1 MKKFR
6 KDATS
11 RELGTGLALTAV
23 VIAAILA
30 ANVILYVLSLF
41 VNIYIS
47 PPVPDEFLISGST
60 DALFADAIED
70 GRRVKVSFC
79 YPEEDLKVH
88 DTGSFVYRT
97 AKQLEE
103 RYPGFIELEYI
114 NFITMRD
121 SKGKLVDFS
130 KYKSTSGI
138 YRVSFVENKRNGND
152 YWSYQYYENSK
163 LRRIVSVNL
172 YKLKVIVL
180 DKGLDWIEFT
190 DEAHDL
196 VLKYKETYDESS
208 LERQNKTGFF
218 RVTKRKTKT
227 RQGFTWAYSFK
238 ENNQLNFVSSV
249 NISTLKSKV
258 LARGW
263 EWIELTD
270 EAKRLVEEN
279 SKKLQDRN

>member
-1 MKKFR
+1 MENNSLNKANGVNPKDLMSKEEISEYVISAYDSGKTMLDIAKDIGRSKIYVSKIIHQVYDEEEIKVRQYDKLRGKNKF
-6 KDATS
+6 
-11 RELGTGLALTAV
+11 
-23 VIAAILA
+23 
-30 ANVILYVLSLF
+30 
-41 VNIYIS
+41 
-47 PPVPDEFLISGST
+47 
-60 DALFADAIED
+60 
-70 GRRVKVSFC
+70 
-79 YPEEDLKVH
+79 
-88 DTGSFVYRT
+88 
-97 AKQLEE
+97 
-103 RYPGFIELEYI
+103 
-114 NFITMRD
+114 
-121 SKGKLVDFS
+121 DFS

-152 YWSYQYYENSK
+152 YWSYQYYENGR

-190 DEAHDL
+190 DEASDL

-218 RVTKRKTKT
+218 RVTKRKTNTK
-227 RQGFTWAYSFK
+227 QGFTWAYSFK

-249 NISTLKSKV
+249 NISTLKANV
-258 LARGW
+258 LANGW

>member
-1 MKKFR
+1 MENNSLNKANGEKLMS
-6 KDATS
+6 KE
-11 RELGTGLALTAV
+11 ELA
-23 VIAAILA
+23 
-30 ANVILYVLSLF
+30 
-41 VNIYIS
+41 
-47 PPVPDEFLISGST
+47 
-60 DALFADAIED
+60 
-70 GRRVKVSFC
+70 
-79 YPEEDLKVH
+79 
-88 DTGSFVYRT
+88 
-97 AKQLEE
+97 
-103 RYPGFIELEYI
+103 EYI
-114 NFITMRD
+114 ISAYDSGATMVDIANDVGR
-121 SKGKLVDFS
+121 SKIYVSKVIHQVYDAEEIKVRQYSKLRGKNKLDFS

-152 YWSYQYYENSK
+152 YWSYQYYENGK

-180 DKGLDWIEFT
+180 EKGLDWIEFT

-196 VLKYKETYDESS
+196 VLKYRETYDESS

-227 RQGFTWAYSFK
+227 KQGFTWAYSFK
-238 ENNQLNFVSSV
+238 ENNQLKFVSSV

>member
-1 MKKFR
+1 MENNSLNKANGEKLMS
-6 KDATS
+6 KE
-11 RELGTGLALTAV
+11 ELA
-23 VIAAILA
+23 
-30 ANVILYVLSLF
+30 
-41 VNIYIS
+41 
-47 PPVPDEFLISGST
+47 
-60 DALFADAIED
+60 
-70 GRRVKVSFC
+70 
-79 YPEEDLKVH
+79 
-88 DTGSFVYRT
+88 
-97 AKQLEE
+97 
-103 RYPGFIELEYI
+103 EYI
-114 NFITMRD
+114 ISAYDSGATMVDIANDVGR
-121 SKGKLVDFS
+121 SKIYVSKVIHQVYDAEEIKVRQYSKLRGKNKLDFS

-152 YWSYQYYENSK
+152 YWSYQYYENGK

-196 VLKYKETYDESS
+196 VLKYMETYDESS

-227 RQGFTWAYSFK
+227 KQGFTWAYSFK
-238 ENNQLNFVSSV
+238 ENNQLKFVSSV

-279 SKKLQDRN
+279 SKKLQDKN

>member
-1 MKKFR
+1 MENDSLNKANGGNPKAF
-6 KDATS
+6 KS
-11 RELGTGLALTAV
+11 KEEL
-23 VIAAILA
+23 
-30 ANVILYVLSLF
+30 S
-41 VNIYIS
+41 
-47 PPVPDEFLISGST
+47 
-60 DALFADAIED
+60 
-70 GRRVKVSFC
+70 
-79 YPEEDLKVH
+79 
-88 DTGSFVYRT
+88 
-97 AKQLEE
+97 
-103 RYPGFIELEYI
+103 EYI
-114 NFITMRD
+114 IASYDSGKTMLDIAEDVGR
-121 SKGKLVDFS
+121 SKIYVSKIIHQVYDEEEIKVRQYDKLRGKNKLDFS

-172 YKLKVIVL
+172 YKLKLVVL
-180 DKGLDWIEFT
+180 EKGLDWIEFT
-190 DEAHDL
+190 DEARDL

-218 RVTKRKTKT
+218 RVTKRKTNTK
-227 RQGFTWAYSFK
+227 QGFTWAYSFK

-249 NISTLKSKV
+249 NISTLKAKV
-258 LARGW
+258 LANGW

>member
-1 MKKFR
+1 MRNDSLNKANGGNPKSFKSKK
-6 KDATS
+6 
-11 RELGTGLALTAV
+11 EL
-23 VIAAILA
+23 
-30 ANVILYVLSLF
+30 S
-41 VNIYIS
+41 
-47 PPVPDEFLISGST
+47 
-60 DALFADAIED
+60 
-70 GRRVKVSFC
+70 
-79 YPEEDLKVH
+79 
-88 DTGSFVYRT
+88 
-97 AKQLEE
+97 
-103 RYPGFIELEYI
+103 EYI
-114 NFITMRD
+114 ISAYDSGQTMLDIAKDVGR
-121 SKGKLVDFS
+121 SKIYVSKIIHQVYDEEEIKVRQYDKLRGKNKFDFS

-152 YWSYQYYENSK
+152 YWSYQYYENGR

-190 DEAHDL
+190 DEASDL

-218 RVTKRKTKT
+218 RVTKRRTNTK
-227 RQGFTWAYSFK
+227 QGYTWAYSFK

-258 LARGW
+258 LAKGW

-270 EAKRLVEEN
+270 EATRLVEEN
-279 SKKLQDRN
+279 SKKLQDKN

>member
-1 MKKFR
+1 MENNSLNKANGKAMS
-6 KDATS
+6 KE
-11 RELGTGLALTAV
+11 EL
-23 VIAAILA
+23 
-30 ANVILYVLSLF
+30 S
-41 VNIYIS
+41 
-47 PPVPDEFLISGST
+47 
-60 DALFADAIED
+60 
-70 GRRVKVSFC
+70 
-79 YPEEDLKVH
+79 
-88 DTGSFVYRT
+88 
-97 AKQLEE
+97 
-103 RYPGFIELEYI
+103 EYI
-114 NFITMRD
+114 LSAYDSGKTMLDIAKDVGR
-121 SKGKLVDFS
+121 SKIYVSKIIHQVYDDEEIKVRQYNKLRGQNKFDFS

-138 YRVSFVENKRNGND
+138 YRVSFVGND

-190 DEAHDL
+190 DEASDL

-279 SKKLQDRN
+279 SKKLQDNN

>member
-1 MKKFR
+1 MENNSLNKANGEKLMS
-6 KDATS
+6 KE
-11 RELGTGLALTAV
+11 ELA
-23 VIAAILA
+23 
-30 ANVILYVLSLF
+30 
-41 VNIYIS
+41 
-47 PPVPDEFLISGST
+47 
-60 DALFADAIED
+60 
-70 GRRVKVSFC
+70 
-79 YPEEDLKVH
+79 
-88 DTGSFVYRT
+88 
-97 AKQLEE
+97 
-103 RYPGFIELEYI
+103 EYI
-114 NFITMRD
+114 ISAYDSGATMVDIANDVGR
-121 SKGKLVDFS
+121 SKIYVSKVIHQVYDAEEIKVRQYSKLRGKNKLDFS

-152 YWSYQYYENSK
+152 YWSYQYYENGK

-196 VLKYKETYDESS
+196 VLKYMETYDESS

-227 RQGFTWAYSFK
+227 KQGFTWAYSFK
-238 ENNQLNFVSSV
+238 ENNQLKFVSSV

-270 EAKRLVEEN
+270 EAKMLVEEN

>member
-1 MKKFR
+1 MENNSLNKANGRFMSKE
-6 KDATS
+6 
-11 RELGTGLALTAV
+11 EL
-23 VIAAILA
+23 
-30 ANVILYVLSLF
+30 S
-41 VNIYIS
+41 
-47 PPVPDEFLISGST
+47 
-60 DALFADAIED
+60 
-70 GRRVKVSFC
+70 
-79 YPEEDLKVH
+79 
-88 DTGSFVYRT
+88 
-97 AKQLEE
+97 
-103 RYPGFIELEYI
+103 EYI
-114 NFITMRD
+114 IASYDSGKTMLDIANEVGR
-121 SKGKLVDFS
+121 SKIFVSKIIHQVYDDDEIKVRQYNKLRGQNKFDFS

-152 YWSYQYYENSK
+152 YWSYQYYEDGK

-190 DEAHDL
+190 DEASDL

-218 RVTKRKTKT
+218 RVTKRKTNTK
-227 RQGFTWAYSFK
+227 QGFTWAYSFK
-238 ENNQLNFVSSV
+238 ENNQLHFVSSV

-258 LARGW
+258 LTRGW

-279 SKKLQDRN
+279 SKKLQDKN

>member
-1 MKKFR
+1 MENNSLNKANGEKLMS
-6 KDATS
+6 KE
-11 RELGTGLALTAV
+11 ELA
-23 VIAAILA
+23 
-30 ANVILYVLSLF
+30 
-41 VNIYIS
+41 
-47 PPVPDEFLISGST
+47 
-60 DALFADAIED
+60 
-70 GRRVKVSFC
+70 
-79 YPEEDLKVH
+79 
-88 DTGSFVYRT
+88 
-97 AKQLEE
+97 
-103 RYPGFIELEYI
+103 EYI
-114 NFITMRD
+114 ISAYDSGATMVDIANDVGR
-121 SKGKLVDFS
+121 SKIYVSKVIHQVYDAEEIKVRQYSKLRGKNKLDFS

-152 YWSYQYYENSK
+152 YWSYQYYENGK

-196 VLKYKETYDESS
+196 VLKYMETYDESS

-227 RQGFTWAYSFK
+227 KQGFTWAYSFK
-238 ENNQLNFVSSV
+238 ENNQLKFVSSV

>member
-1 MKKFR
+1 MENNSLNKANGRFMSKE
-6 KDATS
+6 
-11 RELGTGLALTAV
+11 EL
-23 VIAAILA
+23 
-30 ANVILYVLSLF
+30 S
-41 VNIYIS
+41 
-47 PPVPDEFLISGST
+47 
-60 DALFADAIED
+60 
-70 GRRVKVSFC
+70 
-79 YPEEDLKVH
+79 
-88 DTGSFVYRT
+88 
-97 AKQLEE
+97 
-103 RYPGFIELEYI
+103 EYI
-114 NFITMRD
+114 IASYDSGKTMLDIANEVGR
-121 SKGKLVDFS
+121 SKIFVSKIIHQVYDDDEIKVRQYNKLRGQNKFDFS

-152 YWSYQYYENSK
+152 YWSYQYYEDGK

-190 DEAHDL
+190 DEASDL

-218 RVTKRKTKT
+218 RVTKRKTNTK
-227 RQGFTWAYSFK
+227 QGFTWAYSFK
-238 ENNQLNFVSSV
+238 ENNQLHFVSSV

-279 SKKLQDRN
+279 SKKLQDKN